1 MMSKEPI
8 VIWGCGKIAKQFC
21 REHRDSIQIEF
32 FLSNNKKETVFEM
45 EDGTAYKV
53 YRPDEQQ
60 FLKKRIVIC
69 CAAYEDVAEQLM
81 LLGYEPFRDFMD
93 YELAS
98 AVLSEKKLV
107 LFYGFCHLR
116 GIKDYLH
123 YSDAFCSQYRGFFCP
138 NYLAQSA
145 YEQHR
150 LRYLAKHCSVLLYGI
165 AVTPENHRKNEAVL
179 RLIAEG
185 TKKLCV
191 QGVYFG
197 AYFPQKKRLFNAMNP
212 YAVKSE
218 RYDYTPFSYGDSWL
232 NECIDRGMTADDV
245 MEALSVG
252 KIFELDFVKS
262 YLEDEWKRIRF
273 LEAQSDIKIAEY
285 IQKHFQE
292 RRLFRNEAHMENEIL
307 KQYAVQV
314 LEALGLFADLPE
326 IEEALMRCSQHLI
339 YPEVARE
346 LGLEWDVEKEML
358 ELYTYDGWKQM
369 TVREYVEQYMMYCRQ
384 IKGLKEQS
392 LLP

>member
-1 MMSKEPI
+1 MSEKKR
-8 VIWGCGKIAKQFC
+8 VRLFGCGKVATKFYANFKNEI
-21 REHRDSIQIEF
+21 IIEGAI
-32 FLSNNKKETVFEM
+32 SNNPKEKVFSPQEGCDIEVCRPRAKEKEESLIILCSMAYQEM
-45 EDGTAYKV
+45 
-53 YRPDEQQ
+53 
-60 FLKKRIVIC
+60 
-69 CAAYEDVAEQLM
+69 AEQLM

-123 YSDAFCSQYRGFFCP
+123 HSDTFYSQYRGFFCP

-179 RLIAEG
+179 SLIGEG
-185 TKKLCV
+185 TRKLCI

-197 AYFPQKKRLFNAMNP
+197 AYFPQKKRMFNAMNP
-212 YAVKSE
+212 YAVKCE

-245 MEALSVG
+245 MEALSAG
-252 KIFELDFVKS
+252 KIFEPDFVKN

-273 LEAQSDIKIAEY
+273 LEAQSDIKIAGY

-307 KQYAVQV
+307 KQYAAQV
-314 LEALGLFADLPE
+314 LEALGLSAVLPE

-346 LGLEWDVEKEML
+346 LELKWDVEKETL
-358 ELYTYDGWKQM
+358 ELYTYNGWKQI

-384 IKGLKEQS
+384 IKNLKEYA
-392 LLP
+392 LFP